1 MPDKLIVAD
10 SITNIFNIS
19 DTIGAVM
26 VGNMNDA
33 RIMVTQIRNIAAQFK
48 YDNQYEIPVPVLAQ
62 RMGNELQRYSQRAGI
77 RPFCCMITLV
87 GCDEEFGP

>member
-1 MPDKLIVAD
+1 MCTQKKVPDKLIVAD

-48 YDNQYEIPVPVLAQ
+48 YDN
-62 RMGNELQRYSQRAGI
+62 
-77 RPFCCMITLV
+77 
-87 GCDEEFGP
+87 